1 MASTF
6 SPTLRLELIGDGDQ
20 SGIWGQ
26 TTNNNLGGL
35 LEQAITGV
43 ITIAM
48 VDANYTLA
56 SFNGVVDEA
65 RNQVLVL
72 TGALSAQRNLIA
84 PLVEKTY
91 IIRNTTTGGFGV
103 QIIGSSG
110 TGVIIPN
117 GTTASVFC
125 DGTNFFPATTGSL
138 GNQVINGNLAVTG
151 TTTLTGALSGSTAT
165 FSGAISSVNPSF
177 TGTPTAP
184 TAIAGTSTT
193 QIATTAFV
201 QNVAGALGTMST
213 QNANNVAIT
222 GGSINGTT
230 IGSGTAA
237 SIAGTTGNFSGNLA
251 SLGSVSGASGIFGAV
266 SGTTGTFSGAVSGT
280 TGTFSGALSAASLAG
295 SAAAGA
301 GATGTWNIAIL
312 GNAATSTTVTAA
324 TQNSI
329 TSIPNLAT
337 VGTITSGTW
346 SGSFGAVSGANLTN
360 LNATNLASGTVAA
373 ARLSGTYNIA
383 ISGNAAT
390 ATTATTATNA
400 TQFQG
405 KTKLGLGITGEVW
418 VNVSGSRAFNTQ
430 YTNNFSYPIVVSAT
444 STCSTGQGITVFVN
458 GLYVQFFQ
466 WQFNGCGAFS
476 GAFIIVPP
484 GANYQ
489 LNSSQGV
496 NNWVELY

>member
-91 IIRNTTTGGFGV
+91 TIRNTTTGGFGV

-151 TTTLTGALSGSTAT
+151 TTTLTGALSGSTAV

-213 QNANNVAIT
+213 QNANAVAIT

-266 SGTTGTFSGAVSGT
+266 SGTTGTFSGAM
-280 TGTFSGALSAASLAG
+280 SAASLAG
-295 SAAAGA
+295 SAATGSGA
-301 GATGTWNIAIL
+301 SGTWNIAIL
-312 GNAATSTTVTAA
+312 GNAATSTTVTTTVASGA
-324 TQNSI
+324 TGTTQPVTTNN
-329 TSIPNLAT
+329 TTLAT
-337 VGTITSGTW
+337 TAFVRAIIPAGIILMW
-346 SGSFGAVSGANLTN
+346 SGSIASIPSGWVLCDGTNSTPDLRNRFIVGAGSTYTPGNTGGSADAIVVAHTHTATVNDPGHFHSYDRPGPSNAANPPGSSG
-360 LNATNLASGTVAA
+360 SQAA
-373 ARLSGTYNIA
+373 AA
-383 ISGNAAT
+383 
-390 ATTATTATNA
+390 
-400 TQFQG
+400 
-405 KTKLGLGITGEVW
+405 
-418 VNVSGSRAFNTQ
+418 
-430 YTNNFSYPIVVSAT
+430 
-444 STCSTGQGITVFVN
+444 STGSKTTGITVSNSTEGV
-458 GLYVQFFQ
+458 
-466 WQFNGCGAFS
+466 S
-476 GAFIIVPP
+476 GTNANLPP
-484 GANYQ
+484 YYALAYIMKT
-489 LNSSQGV
+489 
-496 NNWVELY
+496 

>member
-6 SPTLRLELIGDGDQ
+6 SPTLRLELVGDGDQ

-72 TGALSAQRNLIA
+72 TGALSQQRNLIA

-91 IIRNTTTGGFGV
+91 TIRNTTTGGFGV
-103 QIIGSSG
+103 QIIGPSG

-222 GGSINGTT
+222 GGTINGTT
-230 IGSGTAA
+230 IGAGTAA

-266 SGTTGTFSGAVSGT
+266 SGTTGTFSGAM
-280 TGTFSGALSAASLAG
+280 SAASLAG
-295 SAAAGA
+295 SAATGSGA
-301 GATGTWNIAIL
+301 SGTWNIAIS
-312 GNAATSTTVTAA
+312 GNAATSTTVTTTVASGA
-324 TQNSI
+324 TGTTQPVATNN
-329 TSIPNLAT
+329 TTLAT
-337 VGTITSGTW
+337 TAFVRAIIPAGIILMW
-346 SGSFGAVSGANLTN
+346 SGSIASIPSGWVLCDGG
-360 LNATNLASGTVAA
+360 SGTPDLRDRFIVGAGSA
-373 ARLSGTYNIA
+373 YAVGATGGSANAVVVSHSHSFAGNALGSHSHTLTTNRTSK
-383 ISGNAAT
+383 SGNAT
-390 ATTATTATNA
+390 PFMLTDPN
-400 TQFQG
+400 
-405 KTKLGLGITGEVW
+405 IGE
-418 VNVSGSRAFNTQ
+418 NLNGSAAFNT
-430 YTNNFSYPIVVSAT
+430 SGVSAGT
-444 STCSTGQGITVFVN
+444 PSGTISTAGV
-458 GLYVQFFQ
+458 
-466 WQFNGCGAFS
+466 S
-476 GAFIIVPP
+476 GTNANLPP
-484 GANYQ
+484 YYALAYIMKT
-489 LNSSQGV
+489 
-496 NNWVELY
+496 

>member
-1 MASTF
+1 
-6 SPTLRLELIGDGDQ
+6 
-20 SGIWGQ
+20 
-26 TTNNNLGGL
+26 
-35 LEQAITGV
+35 
-43 ITIAM
+43 
-48 VDANYTLA
+48 
-56 SFNGVVDEA
+56 
-65 RNQVLVL
+65 
-72 TGALSAQRNLIA
+72 
-84 PLVEKTY
+84 LVEKTY

-103 QIIGSSG
+103 QIIGPSG

-151 TTTLTGALSGSTAT
+151 TTTLTGALSGSTAV
-165 FSGAISSVNPSF
+165 FSGAISSVNPTF

-213 QNANNVAIT
+213 QNANAVTIT

-230 IGSGTAA
+230 IGAGTAA

-251 SLGSVSGASGIFGAV
+251 SRGSVSGASGIFGAV

-360 LNATNLASGTVAA
+360 LNASNLASGTVPS
-373 ARLSGTYNIA
+373 ARLSGTYGIS

-390 ATTATTATNA
+390 ASNGGVTSVNSLTGAVVTPLVIGQGEYGVNGIINFTVSNSRPAMVFVYFGNGAGGNTFLFSNVEWGMGALTN
-400 TQFQG
+400 QRIWFQSG
-405 KTKLGLGITGEVW
+405 VDFQ
-418 VNVSGSRAFNTQ
+418 VAQSGSLLTVIPAGSG
-430 YTNNFSYPIVVSAT
+430 TNLQVRVNANNVGGYGAPSSARMM
-444 STCSTGQGITVFVN
+444 V
-458 GLYVQFFQ
+458 VQF
-466 WQFNGCGAFS
+466 
-476 GAFIIVPP
+476 
-484 GANYQ
+484 
-489 LNSSQGV
+489 
-496 NNWVELY
+496 